1 MCVVPA
7 PYHLTFLIPKSAP
20 FFIPD
25 LLRPFSSCYQTLNL
39 ANSWTIFKLCGK
51 FPSLPSLPL
60 RMIQQSVL
68 LMNSNIK
75 AKLLNTPVKSG
86 AGKLIPYIST

>member
-1 MCVVPA
+1 MCMVPA
-7 PYHLTFLIPKSAP
+7 PYHLTFLIPKLAP
-20 FFIPD
+20 FFIQD
-25 LLRPFSSCYQTLNL
+25 LLPPFSSCYQTLNTI
-39 ANSWTIFKLCGK
+39 NSWTTFKLCGK

-86 AGKLIPYIST
+86 AGK